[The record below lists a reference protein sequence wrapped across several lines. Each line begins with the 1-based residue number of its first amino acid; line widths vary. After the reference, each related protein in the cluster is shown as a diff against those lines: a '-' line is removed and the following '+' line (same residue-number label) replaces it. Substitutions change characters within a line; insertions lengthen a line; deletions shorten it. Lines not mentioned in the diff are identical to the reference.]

1 MPCLVNEQG
10 IIVELHYKI
19 INKYPHDKCLL
30 SNSIF
35 KNKKINVYN
44 TEVYVTQDE
53 ENFVHI
59 LFHATSK
66 EYFSSGLYFFSDL
79 NRLEISNGLDYVI
92 LLIKIEFNKEL
103 SIYFQLL
110 KENEIKSKFLEKDY
124 PNIEIPKDLINDV
137 SYLLINQLGVSRKRL
152 RNFNNLSN
160 KKFTK
165 KIRQLFILIFP
176 SKDKIYRV
184 WRKNLFS

>member
-1 MPCLVNEQG
+1 MLLVKNILAQG
-10 IIVELHYKI
+10 YI
-19 INKYPHDKCLL
+19 
-30 SNSIF
+30 
-35 KNKKINVYN
+35 
-44 TEVYVTQDE
+44 
-53 ENFVHI
+53 
-59 LFHATSK
+59 
-66 EYFSSGLYFFSDL
+66 FFSDL
-79 NRLEISNGLDYVI
+79 NRLEISNGLDYKKVI
-92 LLIKIEFNKEL
+92 LLIKKLNLIKEL

-176 SKDKIYRV
+176 SKDKIYREFGEKSLFV
-184 WRKNLFS
+184 TFFLSILKGCKEYIMNLCLLLKIICFKRT